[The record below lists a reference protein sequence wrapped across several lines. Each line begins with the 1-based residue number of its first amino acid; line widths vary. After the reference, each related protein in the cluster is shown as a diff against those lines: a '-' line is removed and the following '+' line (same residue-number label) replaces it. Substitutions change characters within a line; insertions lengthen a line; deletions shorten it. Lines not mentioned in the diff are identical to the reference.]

1 MRHLV
6 AVVVYGLVVA
16 ACAGTGTVPSP
27 PTTPAAGTPAT
38 STPPPTRPG
47 QAPVGVEAVRADVPR
62 AAVTDVTD
70 DELAALVAGD
80 TAFALDLYR
89 QTAGDTNLVLSPY
102 SVAAA
107 LTMTYAG
114 ARGDTAAQ
122 MRDVLHLG
130 LGDDRIH
137 AARNEEDLRIG
148 APAEPGPGDDR
159 QPFTLQVANS
169 LWGQQGYPFLDEFL
183 TLLAEHYGAG
193 MNLVDFVGAAE
204 EARQTIN
211 AWVERETEGKITDLI
226 PEGVIDDLTRLVL
239 VNAIWFKANWQVP
252 FDPAL
257 TADAA
262 FTTLA
267 GDQVTVP
274 MMAADL
280 RTDYV
285 EADGYAAVRLRYA
298 GDASMLVVVPDPGRF
313 DDVASRLDPDLVAE
327 IDRGLAEHQ
336 VELRMP
342 RFRFRTN
349 VALAEVLKELGMV
362 AAFTEPSRPDGADFS
377 GMTGT
382 RELFIKAVAHQAF
395 IAVDEEGT
403 EAAAA
408 TAVVVGVESLPPPAT
423 LDVDR
428 PFLFLIRHDSTGE
441 ILFLGQ
447 VTDPSAG

>member
-1 MRHLV
+1 MRRLV
-6 AVVVYGLVVA
+6 AVVAVVGLVAA
-16 ACAGTGTVPSP
+16 ACGGAATVPPSATPGPGGPASTSPPSTGTAQ
-27 PTTPAAGTPAT
+27 TPAEVVP
-38 STPPPTRPG
+38 
-47 QAPVGVEAVRADVPR
+47 VRADVPR
-62 AAVTDVTD
+62 ATATDVTD

-80 TAFALDLYR
+80 TAFAFDLYR
-89 QTAGDTNLVLSPY
+89 RTAGDTNLVLSPY

-137 AARNEEDLRIG
+137 TARNELDLRIT
-148 APAEPGPGDDR
+148 APVEPAPGDDR
-159 QPFTLQVANS
+159 QPFTLRVANS

-183 TLLAEHYGAG
+183 TLLAENYGAG

-211 AWVERETEGKITDLI
+211 AWVERETEGRITDLI

-262 FTTLA
+262 FTTVA
-267 GDQVTVP
+267 GDEVTVP

-285 EADGYAAVRLRYA
+285 EGDGYAAVRLRYA

-336 VELRMP
+336 VDLRMP
-342 RFRFRTN
+342 RFSFRAN
-349 VALAEVLKELGMV
+349 VALADVLKELGMV
-362 AAFTEPSRPDGADFS
+362 AAFTEPSLPGGADFT
-377 GMTGT
+377 GMAET

-408 TAVVVGVESLPPPAT
+408 TAVVVGLESLPPPAT